1 MVNDLNLWPFLIVVP
16 HSTVPNWKREIE
28 NWCPSLRVVA
38 YFGADRAR
46 QLQRKYEMFH
56 PGSKDLKCHIVV
68 TSYTTPLN
76 DSQYLKSIPWEA
88 LIVDEGQR
96 LKNDQSLLYKALEG
110 YKIKHKVLM
119 TGTPLQ
125 NNPRELF
132 NLLHFLDTK
141 INAVELEQEFGQ
153 LTKENVPK
161 LHDMIRYVLT
171 DNSAV
176 EGRVLMVVFSCR
188 PFFLRRTKKEV
199 LTFLPPMA
207 EVIVP
212 VSMSSLQRRL
222 YKSILAKDPALI
234 KSIFRNPG
242 DKSKTGNLRNVLMQL
257 RKVLSH
263 PFFYSDAIEDR
274 SFDPTTLHQNLVD
287 AGSKLGLLN
296 IMLPKLKERGHRVL
310 MFSQFLGML
319 DVMEDFLNGLGM
331 SYQRLDGSTDTQE
344 KQRRIDAYNAPGSG
358 DFAFLLSTRAGGV
371 GINLATADTV
381 IILDPDFN
389 PHQDIQA
396 LSRAHRIGQKN
407 KVLVFHLVTRD
418 TAEEKIMQIGKK
430 KLSLDHLII
439 EKMGVEGEEEEQVD
453 VESVLKFGAR
463 ALFEDEG
470 DGAEEKR
477 IKYDSDG
484 VDRLLDRSTIEETK
498 TTEVNGAENAFSFAR
513 VWANDKGTLEEGVLG
528 DDTSESGVETGFWD
542 ILLAERE
549 EKAREEV
556 VKAAEELGRGR
567 RRKKVDYS
575 LPQDEYNENSPKKG
589 NPNEVVEGGS
599 ADDGDFRAEE
609 EFETESDDGMEIE
622 REEGLDIMD
631 LDLQRKVKQ
640 SNGETA
646 PFASQ
651 ARGNTSQTEGAWLYP
666 VPLPLPA
673 NQVSASGPPAKPS
686 NILSKPVA
694 GLPPTFSQS
703 GPAPVAPMASMG
715 PAPQITK
722 RLKGAGREAVD
733 RIFRRVSILPVSDIP
748 GATIKC
754 KACTKRHPPGR
765 CKLKQMGVE
774 CCPLCGTAHF
784 GKGPTCPHLQDE
796 ENINAMLMALKDS
809 KEDPQIVRDARAYLQ
824 GRKGAVRY
832 KATADAKYAAQM
844 AATNATARNA

>member
-1 MVNDLNLWPFLIVVP
+1 MLIFV
-16 HSTVPNWKREIE
+16 S
-28 NWCPSLRVVA
+28 
-38 YFGADRAR
+38 
-46 QLQRKYEMFH
+46 
-56 PGSKDLKCHIVV
+56 
-68 TSYTTPLN
+68 
-76 DSQYLKSIPWEA
+76 
-88 LIVDEGQR
+88 
-96 LKNDQSLLYKALEG
+96 
-110 YKIKHKVLM
+110 
-119 TGTPLQ
+119 
-125 NNPRELF
+125 PR
-132 NLLHFLDTK
+132 
-141 INAVELEQEFGQ
+141 
-153 LTKENVPK
+153 
-161 LHDMIRYVLT
+161 
-171 DNSAV
+171 
-176 EGRVLMVVFSCR
+176 R

-212 VSMSSLQRRL
+212 VSMSTLQRRL

-242 DKSKTGNLRNVLMQL
+242 DKSKSGNLRNVLMQL
-257 RKVLSH
+257 RKVLGH

-274 SFDPTTLHQNLVD
+274 SFDSETLHQNLID

-319 DVMEDFLNGLGM
+319 DVMEDFLNGLGL

-470 DGAEEKR
+470 DGAEDKR
-477 IKYDSDG
+477 IKYDSEG

-498 TTEVNGAENAFSFAR
+498 TTEVNGTENAFSFAR

-528 DDTSESGVETGFWD
+528 DDASESDVETGFWD

-549 EKAREEV
+549 EKARGEA
-556 VKAAEELGRGR
+556 VKATEELGRGR

-575 LPQDEYNENSPKKG
+575 LPQDEYNETTPMKKKSNG
-589 NPNEVVEGGS
+589 AAEDES
-599 ADDGDFRAEE
+599 AEDDDFRAEE
-609 EFETESDDGMEIE
+609 ELESESDGGMGIE
-622 REEGLDIMD
+622 GGASVDMMD
-631 LDLQRKVKQ
+631 LDLQLKTQKAYRDTIP
-640 SNGETA
+640 S
-646 PFASQ
+646 ASQ
-651 ARGNTSQTEGAWLYP
+651 THRNMNHPGGSFRYTVPPPLQTGQIHQQRPSNLPPELAVGLP
-666 VPLPLPA
+666 QGLSVHTLPLTNYA
-673 NQVSASGPPAKPS
+673 
-686 NILSKPVA
+686 
-694 GLPPTFSQS
+694 
-703 GPAPVAPMASMG
+703 PAPVAPMAPMG
-715 PAPQITK
+715 PETQIVESQ
-722 RLKGAGREAVD
+722 KGNGRKAVNS
-733 RIFRRVSILPVSDIP
+733 IFRRVDILPISDTP
-748 GATIKC
+748 GVTTKC
-754 KACTKRHPPGR
+754 KACTKRHIPGE
-765 CKLKQMGVE
+765 CKLKAMGTE
-774 CCPLCGTAHF
+774 HCPLCGIAHF
-784 GKGPTCPHLQDE
+784 GRGPACPRLQDE
-796 ENINAMLMALKDS
+796 DNINAMIKALKDS
-809 KEDPQIVRDARAYLQ
+809 KEDPKMVRDARTYLQ
-824 GRKGAVRY
+824 GRRGAIRY
-832 KATADAKYAAQM
+832 KIAMEAKNTMQM

>member
-1 MVNDLNLWPFLIVVP
+1 MLI
-16 HSTVPNWKREIE
+16 
-28 NWCPSLRVVA
+28 
-38 YFGADRAR
+38 F
-46 QLQRKYEMFH
+46 
-56 PGSKDLKCHIVV
+56 
-68 TSYTTPLN
+68 
-76 DSQYLKSIPWEA
+76 
-88 LIVDEGQR
+88 
-96 LKNDQSLLYKALEG
+96 
-110 YKIKHKVLM
+110 
-119 TGTPLQ
+119 
-125 NNPRELF
+125 
-132 NLLHFLDTK
+132 
-141 INAVELEQEFGQ
+141 
-153 LTKENVPK
+153 
-161 LHDMIRYVLT
+161 
-171 DNSAV
+171 
-176 EGRVLMVVFSCR
+176 VFPDR

-212 VSMSSLQRRL
+212 VTMSTLQRRL
-222 YKSILAKDPALI
+222 YKSILAMDPALI

-257 RKVLSH
+257 RKVLGH

-274 SFDPTTLHQNLVD
+274 SFDPATLNQNLIE

-310 MFSQFLGML
+310 IFSQFLGML
-319 DVMEDFLNGLGM
+319 DVMEDFLNALGM

-344 KQRRIDAYNAPGSG
+344 KQRRIDAYNAPGSR

-439 EKMGVEGEEEEQVD
+439 ERMGVEGEEEEEVD

-513 VWANDKGTLEEGVLG
+513 VWANDKGTLEEGFLG
-528 DDTSESGVETGFWD
+528 DDASEPDVDTGFWD

-549 EKAREEV
+549 ENARKEAA
-556 VKAAEELGRGR
+556 KAAEELGRGR

-575 LPQDEYNENSPKKG
+575 LPQDEYNESSPIKG
-589 NPNEVVEGGS
+589 KSNEVVEADS
-599 ADDGDFRAEE
+599 ANDEDFRAEE
-609 EFETESDDGMEIE
+609 ELESESDGGMEGM
-622 REEGLDIMD
+622 EGMEGMGVDMMD
-631 LDLQRKVKQ
+631 LDLQRKVAKQ
-640 SNGETA
+640 SMA
-646 PFASQ
+646 PSMSQ
-651 ARGNTSQTEGAWLYP
+651 AGGPQQNLAPLLLGTGHVQP
-666 VPLPLPA
+666 VAHRQRSSNL
-673 NQVSASGPPAKPS
+673 PPA
-686 NILSKPVA
+686 LAA
-694 GLPPTFSQS
+694 GLPRSLLPTQS
-703 GPAPVAPMASMG
+703 GPAPVAPMVPMG
-715 PAPQITK
+715 PELQIAKPQ
-722 RLKGAGREAVD
+722 KGGGKKSFE
-733 RIFRRVSILPVSDIP
+733 RIFRRIDILPLSDVP
-748 GATIKC
+748 GATTKC
-754 KACTKRHPPGR
+754 KACTKRHPLGQ
-765 CKLKQMGVE
+765 CKLKQMGAE
-774 CCPLCGTAHF
+774 YCPLCGIAHY
-784 GKGPTCPHLQDE
+784 GKGPACPHLQSE
-796 ENINAMLMALKDS
+796 ENITAMIKALKDS
-809 KEDPQIVRDARAYLQ
+809 KEDPQMV
-824 GRKGAVRY
+824 K
-832 KATADAKYAAQM
+832 DAKVYLRGRRSAIRHKVATDAKNAMQM
-844 AATNATARNA
+844 AATNAAARNA

>member
-1 MVNDLNLWPFLIVVP
+1 MLIFV
-16 HSTVPNWKREIE
+16 
-28 NWCPSLRVVA
+28 SLR
-38 YFGADRAR
+38 
-46 QLQRKYEMFH
+46 
-56 PGSKDLKCHIVV
+56 
-68 TSYTTPLN
+68 
-76 DSQYLKSIPWEA
+76 
-88 LIVDEGQR
+88 
-96 LKNDQSLLYKALEG
+96 
-110 YKIKHKVLM
+110 
-119 TGTPLQ
+119 
-125 NNPRELF
+125 
-132 NLLHFLDTK
+132 
-141 INAVELEQEFGQ
+141 
-153 LTKENVPK
+153 
-161 LHDMIRYVLT
+161 
-171 DNSAV
+171 
-176 EGRVLMVVFSCR
+176 R

-212 VSMSSLQRRL
+212 VSMSTLQRRL

-242 DKSKTGNLRNVLMQL
+242 DKSKSGNLRNVLMQL
-257 RKVLSH
+257 RKVLGH

-274 SFDPTTLHQNLVD
+274 SFDSETLHRNLID

-470 DGAEEKR
+470 DGAEDKR
-477 IKYDSDG
+477 IKYDSEG

-513 VWANDKGTLEEGVLG
+513 VWANDKGTLEEGILG
-528 DDTSESGVETGFWD
+528 DDASELDVETGFWD

-549 EKAREEV
+549 EKAQREA

-575 LPQDEYNENSPKKG
+575 LPQDEYNETTPMKG
-589 NPNEVVEGGS
+589 KPNEAAEDES
-599 ADDGDFRAEE
+599 AKDEDFRAEE
-609 EFETESDDGMEIE
+609 ELESESDGGMEM
-622 REEGLDIMD
+622 EGGAGVDMMD
-631 LDLQRKVKQ
+631 LDLQLKVNKAYRDTIP
-640 SNGETA
+640 S
-646 PFASQ
+646 ASQ
-651 ARGNTSQTEGAWLYP
+651 THKNMNHPGESFQYP
-666 VPLPLPA
+666 VSLPFHTGKIHQQRPSNLPPE
-673 NQVSASGPPAKPS
+673 SASGLPR
-686 NILSKPVA
+686 
-694 GLPPTFSQS
+694 GLPVYTLPLTHYA
-703 GPAPVAPMASMG
+703 PAPVAPMAPMTPMG
-715 PAPQITK
+715 PESQIV
-722 RLKGAGREAVD
+722 KGNGRKAVNI
-733 RIFRRVSILPVSDIP
+733 IFRRVDILPISDTP
-748 GATIKC
+748 GATTKC
-754 KACTKRHPPGR
+754 KACTKRHNPGE
-765 CKLKQMGVE
+765 CKLKAMGTE
-774 CCPLCGTAHF
+774 HCPLCGIAHF
-784 GKGPTCPHLQDE
+784 GRGPACPRLQDE
-796 ENINAMLMALKDS
+796 DNINAMIKALKDS
-809 KEDPQIVRDARAYLQ
+809 KEDPKMVRDAKTYLQ
-824 GRKGAVRY
+824 GRRGAIRFKMAVEARDAVRM
-832 KATADAKYAAQM
+832 T
-844 AATNATARNA
+844 ATNDTARNA

>member
-1 MVNDLNLWPFLIVVP
+1 M
-16 HSTVPNWKREIE
+16 
-28 NWCPSLRVVA
+28 
-38 YFGADRAR
+38 
-46 QLQRKYEMFH
+46 
-56 PGSKDLKCHIVV
+56 
-68 TSYTTPLN
+68 
-76 DSQYLKSIPWEA
+76 
-88 LIVDEGQR
+88 
-96 LKNDQSLLYKALEG
+96 
-110 YKIKHKVLM
+110 
-119 TGTPLQ
+119 
-125 NNPRELF
+125 
-132 NLLHFLDTK
+132 
-141 INAVELEQEFGQ
+141 
-153 LTKENVPK
+153 
-161 LHDMIRYVLT
+161 
-171 DNSAV
+171 
-176 EGRVLMVVFSCR
+176 
-188 PFFLRRTKKEV
+188 
-199 LTFLPPMA
+199 
-207 EVIVP
+207 P

-331 SYQRLDGSTDTQE
+331 SYQRLDGNTDTQE

-513 VWANDKGTLEEGVLG
+513 VWANDKGMLEEGVLG

-549 EKAREEV
+549 EKARKEV
-556 VKAAEELGRGR
+556 AKAAEELGRGR

-575 LPQDEYNENSPKKG
+575 LPQDEYNEISPKKG
-589 NPNEVVEGGS
+589 NSNEVVERGS

-609 EFETESDDGMEIE
+609 EFETESDDGMEIGG
-622 REEGLDIMD
+622 EGLDVMD
-631 LDLQRKVKQ
+631 LDLQLKVKQ
-640 SNGETA
+640 SNRKTA

-651 ARGNTSQTEGAWLYP
+651 AHMNTSQTEGAQLYP
-666 VPLPLPA
+666 VPLPLQA
-673 NQVSASGPPAKPS
+673 GHVWPS
-686 NILSKPVA
+686 NIPSKPAA
-694 GLPPTFSQS
+694 GLPRSFAPSTFSQS
-703 GPAPVAPMASMG
+703 SPAPVAPMAPMAPMG
-715 PAPQITK
+715 PAPQITE
-722 RLKGAGREAVD
+722 RPKGAGREAVD

-754 KACTKRHPPGR
+754 KACTKCHPPGR

-774 CCPLCGTAHF
+774 FCPMCGTAHF
-784 GKGPTCPHLQDE
+784 GKGPACPHLQDE
-796 ENINAMLMALKDS
+796 ENINAMLKALKDS
-809 KEDPQIVRDARAYLQ
+809 KEDPQMVRDARTYLQ

-832 KATADAKYAAQM
+832 KAAADAKNAAQM
-844 AATNATARNA
+844 AAANATARNA

>member
-1 MVNDLNLWPFLIVVP
+1 M
-16 HSTVPNWKREIE
+16 
-28 NWCPSLRVVA
+28 
-38 YFGADRAR
+38 
-46 QLQRKYEMFH
+46 
-56 PGSKDLKCHIVV
+56 
-68 TSYTTPLN
+68 
-76 DSQYLKSIPWEA
+76 
-88 LIVDEGQR
+88 
-96 LKNDQSLLYKALEG
+96 
-110 YKIKHKVLM
+110 
-119 TGTPLQ
+119 
-125 NNPRELF
+125 
-132 NLLHFLDTK
+132 
-141 INAVELEQEFGQ
+141 
-153 LTKENVPK
+153 
-161 LHDMIRYVLT
+161 
-171 DNSAV
+171 
-176 EGRVLMVVFSCR
+176 
-188 PFFLRRTKKEV
+188 
-199 LTFLPPMA
+199 
-207 EVIVP
+207 P
-212 VSMSSLQRRL
+212 VSMSTLQRRL

-257 RKVLSH
+257 RKVLGH

-274 SFDPTTLHQNLVD
+274 SFDPTTLHQNLID
-287 AGSKLGLLN
+287 AGSKLSLLN

-331 SYQRLDGSTDTQE
+331 SYQRLDGNTDTQE
-344 KQRRIDAYNAPGSG
+344 KQRRIDAYNAPGSK

-439 EKMGVEGEEEEQVD
+439 EKMGAEGEEEEQVD

-498 TTEVNGAENAFSFAR
+498 TTEVDGTENAFSFAR

-528 DDTSESGVETGFWD
+528 DDTSEPDVETGFWD

-549 EKAREEV
+549 EKAQKEAA
-556 VKAAEELGRGR
+556 KAAEELGRGR

-575 LPQDEYNENSPKKG
+575 LPQDEYNEISPKKG
-589 NPNEVVEGGS
+589 ILNGVGRGSVE
-599 ADDGDFRAEE
+599 DEDFRAEE
-609 EFETESDDGMEIE
+609 ELESESDGGMESENDGGAEIE
-622 REEGLDIMD
+622 GGDMMD
-631 LDLQRKVKQ
+631 LDLQLKARQ
-640 SNGETA
+640 TNRETI
-646 PFASQ
+646 PSASQ
-651 ARGNTSQTEGAWLYP
+651 TWQYP
-666 VPLPLPA
+666 VPLSLPGA
-673 NQVSASGPPAKPS
+673 RPQRSSDLPSGQ
-686 NILSKPVA
+686 VA
-694 GLPPTFSQS
+694 GLPRSVPMLPLIQS
-703 GPAPVAPMASMG
+703 GPAPVASMAPMG
-715 PAPQITK
+715 PESQMAK
-722 RLKGAGREAVD
+722 RQKGVGREALNH
-733 RIFRRVSILPVSDIP
+733 IFRRVDILPVSDIP
-748 GATIKC
+748 GATTKC
-754 KACTKRHPPGR
+754 KACTKRHPPGE

-774 CCPLCGTAHF
+774 YCPLCGIAHF
-784 GKGPTCPHLQDE
+784 GKGPSCPRLQDE
-796 ENINAMLMALKDS
+796 DNINTLLKALQDS
-809 KEDPQIVRDARAYLQ
+809 KEDPQVVRDAKAYLQ
-824 GRKGAVRY
+824 GRKGAIRS
-832 KATADAKYAAQM
+832 KATADAKNAAQM